1 MYTRQ
6 GLEGRRV
13 NRSRWA
19 CALLAMLL
27 RRGETDQ
34 RKIVNHGGADLVVP
48 LKAIMNV
55 ILHRSI
61 KMSRQKSTATAF
73 RPDPC

>member
-6 GLEGRRV
+6 GPEGRRV

-34 RKIVNHGGADLVVP
+34 RKIVNHGGADLAVP

-55 ILHRSI
+55 IL
-61 KMSRQKSTATAF
+61 Q
-73 RPDPC
+73 PGL